1 MMWLL
6 CTDIATIVFWAAF
19 LNTLFESIVKEEK
32 IPEVS
37 FSSLHDL
44 AYSKGGNTKGI
55 LKFYEIIEL
64 FNYRN
69 HSVHQNRQH
78 SRIHHR
84 TLFSWRCIVGHT

>member
-78 SRIHHR
+78 SRSHHR
-84 TLFSWRCIVGHT
+84 TLFHWRCIVDHT